1 MDQDPLAVLD
11 HEASA
16 RREFVAL
23 DPRERH
29 LEQRVPVVGV
39 GLERDAVPA
48 GLQLAVPAGLQLAE
62 QAEAGGQGADIPI
75 GDQEMVG
82 SVDGLEQFLQR
93 SFRIG
98 VGELGEVLDDEDHLA
113 GHGFIRDQIQHVLG
127 ELAGVG
133 RAIE

>member
-1 MDQDPLAVLD
+1 MDQDSLAVLD

-48 GLQLAVPAGLQLAE
+48 GLQLAE
-62 QAEAGGQGADIPI
+62 QAEAGGQGVDIPI

-82 SVDGLEQFLQR
+82 AVDGLEQFLQR

-98 VGELGEVLDDEDHLA
+98 VGELGEVLDYEDHLA